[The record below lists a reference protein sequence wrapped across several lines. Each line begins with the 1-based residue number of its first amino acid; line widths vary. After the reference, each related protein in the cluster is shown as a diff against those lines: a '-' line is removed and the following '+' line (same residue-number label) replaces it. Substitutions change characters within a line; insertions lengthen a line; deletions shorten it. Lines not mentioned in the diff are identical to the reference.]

1 MTAVLSHSAHARDDG
16 PFKAQDR
23 SRIVLAKGLE
33 PFKFVDNF
41 FRHSLP
47 FGNEIIR
54 FHFRFIN
61 FAMEGRFHGLCK
73 KMPQFVHLIC
83 FHGQARCL
91 GMAAKLD
98 QGGAAGFQGMIKM
111 DRRNTA
117 A

>member
-1 MTAVLSHSAHARDDG
+1 
-16 PFKAQDR
+16 
-23 SRIVLAKGLE
+23 
-33 PFKFVDNF
+33 
-41 FRHSLP
+41 
-47 FGNEIIR
+47 
-54 FHFRFIN
+54 
-61 FAMEGRFHGLCK
+61 MEGRFHGLCK

-98 QGGAAGFQGMIKM
+98 QGEAAGFQGMIKM